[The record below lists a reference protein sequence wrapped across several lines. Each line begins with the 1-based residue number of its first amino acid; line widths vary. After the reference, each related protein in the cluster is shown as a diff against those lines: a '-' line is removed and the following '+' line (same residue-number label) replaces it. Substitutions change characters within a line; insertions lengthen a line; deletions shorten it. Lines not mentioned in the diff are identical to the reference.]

1 MHARN
6 THTYKR
12 THLHAPRY
20 SHTLVHIE
28 SKSECLFIDRRHGL
42 LRHSDYESRDNIVT
56 LSTVGLREWLIVA
69 RKSTSA
75 VTVVPVVENL
85 PAARI
90 QMLFQWFF
98 VSCSLH
104 NHQRQR
110 SNTRVVVQVLRLDNS
125 QQIVDITW
133 PSSQSPPLTLF
144 SHFHPSLTVF
154 VCTHVCIFV
163 WCVHVYVCVF

>member
-1 MHARN
+1 MHV
-6 THTYKR
+6 THTHTLTNARTR
-12 THLHAPRY
+12 THSDTLTHALLHK
-20 SHTLVHIE
+20 E

-90 QMLFQWFF
+90 QMFFQ
-98 VSCSLH
+98 
-104 NHQRQR
+104 
-110 SNTRVVVQVLRLDNS
+110 
-125 QQIVDITW
+125 
-133 PSSQSPPLTLF
+133 
-144 SHFHPSLTVF
+144 
-154 VCTHVCIFV
+154 
-163 WCVHVYVCVF
+163 